1 MQGRCATRSYV
12 VIAVQRHDAQRAVST
27 QAMSEPP
34 RALVFESV
42 VVEMKPAQRAVGRRV
57 HINAHQWKSV
67 VISGNQWQS
76 ELWGVGSTSMLISG
90 NQCSSVAISG
100 NQCCGASGPHQ

>member
-1 MQGRCATRSYV
+1 MQGRCASRSYV

-42 VVEMKPAQRAVGRRV
+42 VVEMKPAQRAVERRV
-57 HINAHQWKSV
+57 NINRSQWHS
-67 VISGNQWQS
+67 I
-76 ELWGVGSTSMLISG
+76 
-90 NQCSSVAISG
+90 AIT
-100 NQCCGASGPHQ
+100 

>member
-1 MQGRCATRSYV
+1 MQGRCTSRSYV

-42 VVEMKPAQRAVGRRV
+42 VVEMKPAQRAVERRFN
-57 HINAHQWKSV
+57 INRSQWHS
-67 VISGNQWQS
+67 I
-76 ELWGVGSTSMLISG
+76 
-90 NQCSSVAISG
+90 AIT
-100 NQCCGASGPHQ
+100 

>member
-42 VVEMKPAQRAVGRRV
+42 VVEMKPAQRAVGRV

-67 VISGNQWQS
+67 VIS
-76 ELWGVGSTSMLISG
+76 
-90 NQCSSVAISG
+90 AISG

>member
-67 VISGNQWQS
+67 GGNQWQS
-76 ELWGVGSTSMLISG
+76 VLWGVGSTSIRFISAH
-90 NQCSSVAISG
+90 QWQSVAISG
-100 NQCCGASGPHQ
+100 PHQ